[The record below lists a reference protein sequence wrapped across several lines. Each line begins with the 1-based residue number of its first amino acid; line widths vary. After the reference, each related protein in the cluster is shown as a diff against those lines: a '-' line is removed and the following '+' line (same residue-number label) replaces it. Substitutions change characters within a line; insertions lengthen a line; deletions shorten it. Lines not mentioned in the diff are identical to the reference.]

1 MRASLGVHSLASAH
15 KVPLHMGG
23 LCLCSMSTMKDLL
36 CAFRQPETT
45 VNLANRGSK
54 G

>member
-1 MRASLGVHSLASAH
+1 MWASLGAHSLASACR
-15 KVPLHMGG
+15 VPLHTGG
-23 LCLCSMSTMKDLL
+23 LCLYSMSSMKDLL
-36 CAFRQPETT
+36 CAFRQTETT

>member
-1 MRASLGVHSLASAH
+1 MWASLGVHSLASAH
-15 KVPLHMGG
+15 RVPLHMRG
-23 LCLCSMSTMKDLL
+23 LCLYSMSSMKDLL
-36 CAFRQPETT
+36 CAFRQPKTT